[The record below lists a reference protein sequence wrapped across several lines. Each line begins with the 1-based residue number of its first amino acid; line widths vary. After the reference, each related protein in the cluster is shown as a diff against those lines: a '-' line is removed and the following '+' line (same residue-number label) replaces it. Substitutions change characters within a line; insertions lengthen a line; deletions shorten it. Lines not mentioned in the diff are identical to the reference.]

1 MSPTVPEASAAA
13 PATPAK
19 PNKKERLPTSQLALA
34 TLGTAAAK
42 AWQAS
47 ELPAL
52 LFVSKAAFA
61 AQAAAYAASLD
72 TADETGNGR
81 SPQSK
86 RMKTLD
92 KLITKNLGFVKG
104 YLAEDHDE
112 DGGES
117 YYAGFGIVR
126 EGKNFRLPAART
138 ARAGALG
145 KLVAALTAHKYDKK
159 KFGLAFWQPIATE
172 YALVCLAAISDPQRR
187 AEVAERLEES
197 GRTVLDLSFAQVVD
211 FAGNAMEL
219 TGTDGHLLAL
229 SARAAAALTRANICS
244 TVASSRP
251 LLVARYSASVPG

>member
-42 AWQAS
+42 AWQAA

-52 LFVSKAAFA
+52 LFVSKAALT

-72 TADETGNGR
+72 TADETGDGL

-92 KLITKNLGFVKG
+92 QLITKNLGFVKG

-117 YYAGFGIVR
+117 YYAGFGIIR

-172 YALVCLAAISDPQRR
+172 YAQLAKDSGEMRGAASAAVGQKNALEDPLRVVLRGLVLSIKANYPDVDAQRGVLR
-187 AEVAERLEES
+187 AFGFQKEV
-197 GRTVLDLSFAQVVD
+197 
-211 FAGNAMEL
+211 
-219 TGTDGHLLAL
+219 
-229 SARAAAALTRANICS
+229 
-244 TVASSRP
+244 
-251 LLVARYSASVPG
+251 Y